1 MNGFRFYYKLTGNVS
16 TGSGGAD
23 DSHRVPNSLGHLE
36 VAVDEVADLY
46 EDAGPVDAVDGAQ
59 VVLGHVLGVGEHRLD
74 GYIKIIRGAVN
85 SVAVNVIILYEYFK

>member
-1 MNGFRFYYKLTGNVS
+1 M
-16 TGSGGAD
+16 
-23 DSHRVPNSLGHLE
+23 
-36 VAVDEVADLY
+36 ADLY